1 MHQANSGKAASYRF
15 SVIVPTYQR
24 RELVLSL
31 VRSLVG
37 QEFEGGFEVIVV
49 VDGSSDGSEAA
60 LRELDTPFPL
70 TVLDQPNRGAAA
82 ARNRG
87 AEVARGGLLLFLD
100 DDMEADSRLLAE
112 HDRSH
117 REGADVVLGHIPLH
131 PNSPVNILSAAVG
144 SWAQE
149 RARILSSPGARLTL
163 HDLLTGQLSLSR
175 ETFRR
180 CRGFDASFTRG
191 GAFGNEDIDFG
202 YRLLSEGC
210 RIIFNPKAVSRQ
222 KYVVGPREHLR
233 QWRQAGRADVAFAR
247 KHPEQAEAIF
257 ALNGANLWMNRRVWR
272 PIGRFPVFSGPLTA
286 LLRRG
291 AIWVVERRIWHPA
304 AARFFFE
311 VRAAEYWR
319 GVHEAGGVPKP
330 GTVRVLAYHAIRDL
344 KDAPVIGPYAVPIDS
359 FRRHLDLLRKAGFRF
374 ISPDEFL
381 RFLTVGGGLPR
392 RPVLLTFDDGYEEL
406 MTDVMPLLEER
417 RIPAVT
423 FAVSQ
428 RVGGTNDW
436 DERIGAPRL
445 RLLDVASLRTLAQ
458 SGMEVGA
465 HSRTHRAL
473 NRLSDQ
479 SLLEET
485 AGSVDDLE
493 SAGLERP
500 RLFAYPEGE
509 YDERVARA
517 VEAAGLHAAFT
528 VIPGRVEAGDDPYQV
543 PRIEIL
549 TTDTGWKFLWKVF
562 RAGLFRPK
570 LRLEVKGGRPAGR
583 RDRHVTEMEVAAKSL
598 ENR

>member
-31 VRSLVG
+31 VESLAG
-37 QEFEGGFEVIVV
+37 QEFDGSFEVIVV
-49 VDGSSDGSEAA
+49 VDGSSDGSGAA

-70 TVLDQPNRGAAA
+70 TVLEQPNRGAGA

-87 AEVARGGLLLFLD
+87 AEVARGDLLLFLD

-144 SWAQE
+144 SWAEE
-149 RARILSSPGARLTL
+149 RARILSAPDARLTL

-180 CRGFDASFTRG
+180 CRGFDANFTRG
-191 GAFGNEDIDFG
+191 GAFGNEDVDFG
-202 YRLLSEGC
+202 YRLLSDGY
-210 RIIFNPKAVSRQ
+210 RIVFNPKAVSRQ

-257 ALNGANLWMNRRVWR
+257 ALNGANLWMNRRVWG
-272 PIGRFPVFSGPLTA
+272 PIGRFPVLSGPLTA
-286 LLRRG
+286 LLRRV
-291 AIWVVERRIWHPA
+291 AIAVVERRIWHPA

-311 VRAAEYWR
+311 VRAAVYWR
-319 GVHEAGGVPKP
+319 GVHEAGRVPKP
-330 GTVRVLAYHAIRDL
+330 RAVRVLAYHAIRDL
-344 KDAPVIGPYAVPIDS
+344 QEAPVVGPYAVPIRS
-359 FRRHLDLLRKAGFRF
+359 FRRHLDLLRKAGFHF
-374 ISPDEFL
+374 ISADEFM
-381 RFLTVGGGLPR
+381 RFLTAGGGLPR
-392 RPVLLTFDDGYEEL
+392 RPVLLTFDDAYEEL
-406 MTDVMPLLEER
+406 MTDVMPLLEEQQ
-417 RIPAVT
+417 IPAVT

-428 RVGGTNDW
+428 RVGGTNEW
-436 DERIGAPRL
+436 DELIGAPRL
-445 RLLDVASLRTLAQ
+445 RLLDRSSLRSLAQ

-473 NRLSDQ
+473 NRLSDKA
-479 SLLEET
+479 LLEET

-509 YDERVARA
+509 YDERVVRA
-517 VEAAGLHAAFT
+517 VEAAGIHAAFT
-528 VIPGRVEAGDDPYQV
+528 VIPGRVEAGDDPYQI
-543 PRIEIL
+543 PRIEIRR
-549 TTDTGWKFLWKVF
+549 TDTGWKFVWKVF
-562 RAGLFRPK
+562 RAGRWRPK
-570 LRLEVKGGRPAGR
+570 LRL
-583 RDRHVTEMEVAAKSL
+583 AAKGRQAAATPACGIEGASKSL
-598 ENR
+598 GNR